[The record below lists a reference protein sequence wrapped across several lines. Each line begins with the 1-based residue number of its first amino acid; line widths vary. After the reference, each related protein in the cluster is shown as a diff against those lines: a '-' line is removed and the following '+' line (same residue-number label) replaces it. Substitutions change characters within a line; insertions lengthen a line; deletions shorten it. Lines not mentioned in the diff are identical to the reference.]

1 MGTRVSYPLEV
12 KQAAIKMKLEGK
24 STKEIMEK
32 LSIKNRTQVQTWWRW
47 YLNGEEHRFLQ
58 PVGNN
63 IRIVKDPK
71 A

>member
-1 MGTRVSYPLEV
+1 
-12 KQAAIKMKLEGK
+12 MKLEGK
-24 STKEIMEK
+24 TTKEIMEK
-32 LSIKNRTQVQTWWRW
+32 LSMKNKTKVQTWWRW